1 MEDVSSPLRVYS
13 RQRRRARAS
22 SPPAAP
28 DSQVESSLAT
38 PIQRLSRVCKSVDK
52 LLPQPVI
59 QKHWKKAPLP
69 GSLPCRSRHVVAT
82 KPCLPGPAVTD
93 AQKTQDSY
101 SKLYKPLLSD
111 SHVSAM
117 AAIFGWT
124 VGEGDEVRST
134 EVLAML

>member
-1 MEDVSSPLRVYS
+1 MRHLGFGEREVLDL
-13 RQRRRARAS
+13 
-22 SPPAAP
+22 AA
-28 DSQVESSLAT
+28 
-38 PIQRLSRVCKSVDK
+38 
-52 LLPQPVI
+52 
-59 QKHWKKAPLP
+59 
-69 GSLPCRSRHVVAT
+69 
-82 KPCLPGPAVTD
+82 
-93 AQKTQDSY
+93 QDSY